1 MQRGTT
7 TAGVSN
13 KTQFLGNVCS
23 GKWVSTQN
31 RTFRGND
38 LNVTFLC
45 CDIDSLHLKFSMWLV
60 VAEILQQCKE
70 HCYTHFTKDV
80 RNTVILTNCFE
91 RMTVA
96 LLLKHI
102 ETVFNAQAFIGC
114 NYGSKLDS
122 IALLGCGLSGT
133 ESLGR

>member
-70 HCYTHFTKDV
+70 HYYTHHHPGCQKHGYFNKLFRENDSSFTIKTY
-80 RNTVILTNCFE
+80 R
-91 RMTVA
+91 
-96 LLLKHI
+96 
-102 ETVFNAQAFIGC
+102 
-114 NYGSKLDS
+114 DS
-122 IALLGCGLSGT
+122 V
-133 ESLGR
+133 